1 MAAKTLLLHSSSSS
15 SSSFSFTKPRCFL
28 SSSESSLIESRTT
41 NLGFQR
47 KVLRKQ
53 VKWENY
59 WRLSSRT
66 RHVSRKKERGGG
78 VLVRCTAEGIE
89 RRMLVGETAV
99 SVVPERFKVVAL
111 VACVMCLCNADRVVM
126 SVAVVPLADK
136 FGWSSSFLGVVQS
149 SFLWGYIFSSVIG
162 GALVDK
168 YGGKR
173 VLAWGVA
180 LWSLATLLTPWAAN
194 HSTIALLAVRAFF
207 GLAEGVALPSMSTLS
222 SRWFPGHERASAI
235 GISMAGFH
243 LGNVVGL
250 ILTPIMLSSI
260 GISGPFILFSSLG
273 LLWLSSWV
281 YKVTSDP
288 RESPFITKSE
298 LRLIQAGKVDPPLST
313 SELPPLRILLS
324 KLPTW
329 AIIFANVTNNW
340 GYFVLLSWMPVYF
353 KTVFNVNL
361 KQAAW
366 FSAVP
371 WGTMAVSGYIA
382 GVISD
387 SLVKAGYSITLVRKI
402 MQSIG
407 FIGPGVSL
415 LCLNFAK
422 SPAVAALCITVAL
435 SLSSFSQAGFLLN
448 MQDIAPQY
456 AGFLH
461 GMLKPFH
468 SISKQAEMSF
478 QFSVTNCKGYILNG
492 NRHSKFSRNAGCHNQ
507 HHRNRL
513 FCTVVRI
520 FSSIPHCHS
529 WPLFRY
535 NHFLEPVCN
544 WGTSFLDCQRT

>member
-1 MAAKTLLLHSSSSS
+1 MAAKYLLLHSSSSS
-15 SSSFSFTKPRCFL
+15 TKSCCFISSSQ
-28 SSSESSLIESRTT
+28 SSLIESRTT
-41 NLGFQR
+41 NLGIQR
-47 KVLRKQ
+47 KGILGKQ
-53 VKWENY
+53 VKWESLG
-59 WRLSSRT
+59 LSSR
-66 RHVSRKKERGGG
+66 RREGLKKKERGSM
-78 VLVRCTAEGIE
+78 VIRCTEGGIE
-89 RRMLVGETAV
+89 RRMLIGETAV
-99 SVVPERFKVVAL
+99 KVPERLKVVAL
-111 VACVMCLCNADRVVM
+111 MTCVMCLCNADRVVM

-136 FGWSSSFLGVVQS
+136 FGWSSSFLGIVQ
-149 SFLWGYIFSSVIG
+149 
-162 GALVDK
+162 
-168 YGGKR
+168 
-173 VLAWGVA
+173 
-180 LWSLATLLTPWAAN
+180 SLATLLTPWAAN
-194 HSTIALLAVRAFF
+194 HSTVALLAIRALF

-222 SRWFPGHERASAI
+222 SRWFPGHERASAV
-235 GISMAGFH
+235 GIFMAGFH

-288 RESPFITKSE
+288 RESPFISKSE
-298 LRLIQAGKVDPPLST
+298 LRLIQAGKVDPSVIST
-313 SELPPLRILLS
+313 GELPPLRILFS

-329 AIIFANVTNNW
+329 AIIFANVTNNR

-382 GVISD
+382 GVVSD
-387 SLVKAGYSITLVRKI
+387 SLIKAGYSITLVRKI

-422 SPAVAALCITVAL
+422 SPAVAVLFITAAL
-435 SLSSFSQAGFLLN
+435 SLSSFSQACFLLN

-461 GMLKPFH
+461 GIANSAGTLAAI
-468 SISKQAEMSF
+468 ISTIGTGYFVQWLGSF
-478 QFSVTNCKGYILNG
+478 QAFLNVT
-492 NRHSKFSRNAGCHNQ
+492 AGLYFITTIFWN
-507 HHRNRL
+507 L
-513 FCTVVRI
+513 FATGCRV
-520 FSSIPHCHS
+520 F
-529 WPLFRY
+529 
-535 NHFLEPVCN
+535 
-544 WGTSFLDCQRT
+544 